1 MSNERVDDQQFE
13 QRLLRSAEADNPAHD
28 ARAAWER
35 FSAVTSYV
43 ASRVETVSAVHKV
56 DKAAASN
63 APPVGT
69 VPSPSATAPGAELTH
84 AGAGITLSG
93 VAVGVVV
100 GALLTS
106 GVWLMLRS
114 ESQPTL
120 VAAGATSAASFT
132 SMSPAAP
139 ALDSQRAA
147 TLGPSASASS
157 VPVARAA
164 ASAALGATRSLQ
176 SQGGVSRVNDASK
189 ALASNSSSSSLSEQ
203 VRLLDHAREALRAG
217 RPGYALGWVE
227 RARIEFPHSVLTPDW
242 DFIEIEALRA
252 QGAAVATQR
261 ARSFLRKYPADP
273 HAHEVRRELELEG
286 AAKP

>member
-13 QRLLRSAEADNPAHD
+13 QRLLRSAEADNPTHD
-28 ARAAWER
+28 TRAAWER
-35 FSAVTSYV
+35 FSAVTTYV

-63 APPVGT
+63 TPPVAT
-69 VPSPSATAPGAELTH
+69 VSSPRTTAPGAELTQ
-84 AGAGITLSG
+84 AGAGLTLSG
-93 VAVGVVV
+93 VGLGVVV

-114 ESQPTL
+114 ESQPT
-120 VAAGATSAASFT
+120 AAGGAASAASFA
-132 SMSPAAP
+132 SMSPAVP
-139 ALDSQRAA
+139 ALDSQRNAA
-147 TLGPSASASS
+147 LGPSASASS
-157 VPVARAA
+157 APIPRAA
-164 ASAALGATRSLQ
+164 ASAAPGATRSPQ
-176 SQGGVSRVNDASK
+176 SHGGASRVNEAGK
-189 ALASNSSSSSLSEQ
+189 APASNSSLSEQ

-227 RARIEFPHSVLTPDW
+227 RARLEFPHSVLTPDW
-242 DFIEIEALRA
+242 DFVEIEALRA
-252 QGAAVATQR
+252 QGAAVATER

-286 AAKP
+286 SATP